1 MSTTRVFESTCDIKI
16 RKNKK
21 SRWGPCLDY
30 AARAMN
36 ELDART
42 GVNETVTRNRATSPD
57 PLYRTALFFFGI
69 CTERKKHSAAFA
81 ATAADDAPTEIDD
94 DDTVS
99 DTIEI
104 L

>member
-42 GVNETVTRNRATSPD
+42 GVNETVTRNRATSPN
-57 PLYRTALFFFGI
+57 PLYRTALFFL
-69 CTERKKHSAAFA
+69 AFVQREKS
-81 ATAADDAPTEIDD
+81 TA
-94 DDTVS
+94 
-99 DTIEI
+99 
-104 L
+104 LLLLRRR